1 MPHWRFSMEY
11 WNVIEKIYPKQT
23 SIHSEF
29 WVKIF
34 VQQINNQKS
43 NGLFALSRQ
52 FYVKLIN
59 FVELCDFIGCV
70 LFDDV
75 VLLDKTERLRDPI
88 KRRKRNVC
96 ITNQFANRS
105 NIFGL
110 FESL

>member
-1 MPHWRFSMEY
+1 MCRIGVL
-11 WNVIEKIYPKQT
+11 WNVIEKIYPQQT
-23 SIHSEF
+23 SIHLEF
-29 WVKIF
+29 RVKIF

-75 VLLDKTERLRDPI
+75 DVVLLNETERLRDPI
-88 KRRKRNVC
+88 KRHNVC
-96 ITNQFANRS
+96 ISNQFRKS
-105 NIFGL
+105 IKYIRL
-110 FESL
+110 V